1 MFGKKKSDDLG
12 QNIDEET
19 MEYHDESENIAQLL
33 KDRQKDGFISGLL
46 CGITIIFVLII
57 ALTLLSRASGTST
70 IKEKVAKITGTDKE
84 SQLKEMVKN

>member
-33 KDRQKDGFISGLL
+33 KDRQKDHLAEIC
-46 CGITIIFVLII
+46 CGI
-57 ALTLLSRASGTST
+57 S
-70 IKEKVAKITGTDKE
+70 K
-84 SQLKEMVKN
+84 